1 MSRPASNDR
10 AASPLRPLIAA
21 LVGVV
26 ALVLVGVLALGS
38 TFVRRADVN
47 AQLGFEKLSEHQHV
61 ETLFRAIAHV
71 GDPAGVLIVT
81 VMLAAVA
88 VARSR
93 PRTAL
98 GVGLIVLG
106 ANVTT
111 QILKPTLARPRVTEL
126 LSGST
131 VPAGSWPSGHA
142 TAVMSLVLCA
152 VLVSAPR
159 WRPAVATA
167 GAAFA
172 IAVGYGLLIL
182 ASHFPS
188 DVLGGYL
195 VAAVWVLAGAAA
207 LRAVDRRWP
216 PRTARTAVL
225 RLDEALTPP
234 LVAAAAA
241 VGAGVLAILLRP
253 DAILGEGVRHP
264 SAVAAAVAVGAFGL
278 SVATALVLALRR

>member
-1 MSRPASNDR
+1 VSSPDSNDR

-21 LVGVV
+21 GLGVV
-26 ALVLVGVLALGS
+26 ALVLVGALALGS
-38 TFVRRADVN
+38 TTVRLADIN
-47 AQLGFEKLSEHQHV
+47 ARLAFQHLAEHQHV
-61 ETLFRAIAHV
+61 ERIFSAITDV
-71 GDPAGVLIVT
+71 GDPLGVAIVT
-81 VMLAAVA
+81 AVLAAVA
-88 VARSR
+88 IARGR

-111 QILKPTLARPRVTEL
+111 QILKPTLARPPVTDV
-126 LSGST
+126 LSGSQIL
-131 VPAGSWPSGHA
+131 AGSWPSGHA
-142 TAVMSLVLCA
+142 TAAMSLALCA

-182 ASHFPS
+182 GSHFPS

-216 PRTARTAVL
+216 ARTTRTAAL

-234 LVAAAAA
+234 LAAAAAA
-241 VGAGVLAILLRP
+241 VGAAVLAVLLRP
-253 DAILGEGVRHP
+253 DAILGEGARHP